1 MKDKTIYQM
10 CICTLRYAQN
20 RDNHLAP
27 VTAIENIKEALQYIE
42 NKTIKVQTIEQIISE
57 INRDVAMY
65 KREYKALWLDFANEL
80 SYDLTNYSRYG
91 IL

>member
-10 CICTLRYAQN
+10 CICTLRYSQN

-27 VTAIENIKEALQYIE
+27 ATAIENIKEALE
-42 NKTIKVQTIEQIISE
+42 NIKDRTIKLHAIKQIIDE
-57 INRDVAMY
+57 IDKDIVMY
-65 KREYKALWLDFANEL
+65 KREYETLWLNFSNEL
-80 SYDLTNYSRYG
+80 KYDLVNYSRYG

>member
-27 VTAIENIKEALQYIE
+27 ATAIENIKEALQSM
-42 NKTIKVQTIEQIISE
+42 KDRTIKIDTMKQIIDE
-57 INRDVAMY
+57 INRDIAMY

-91 IL
+91 VL